1 MRALCILHDSFSTT
15 GLIGAALRE
24 RGWAVD
30 ESFVVPASR
39 HESPNIEFAFPDH
52 REYDLLVPMGA
63 PWAAYDDAGI
73 GAWLRPELRWLAE
86 AVGAGAAVFGICF
99 GAQALARA
107 LGGAVARMP
116 APEIGWYEIETADP
130 ALIPA
135 GPWFQWHF
143 DGFTP
148 PPGALALAR
157 TEAAVQAYR
166 IGRCLGTQFHPEV
179 TGADVRLWLAHGG
192 QAEALDSGLDP
203 DGLLA
208 ECERQADG
216 ARDRAGALVDC
227 YLAKI
232 FPG

>member
-1 MRALCILHDSFSTT
+1 LRALCILHDSFSTT

-24 RGWAVD
+24 RGWTVD
-30 ESFVVPASR
+30 ELFVVPAWR
-39 HESPNIEFAFPDH
+39 NESPNIEFAFPDH

-63 PWAAYDDAGI
+63 PWSAYDDAGI
-73 GAWLRPELRWLAE
+73 GAWLLPELGWLAG
-86 AVGAGAAVFGICF
+86 AVRAGAAVFGICF

-107 LGGAVARMP
+107 LGGAVARLP
-116 APEIGWYEIETADP
+116 APEIGWYEIESADP
-130 ALIPA
+130 ALVPP
-135 GPWFQWHF
+135 GPWLQWHF

-148 PPGALALAR
+148 PPGALVLAR

-179 TGADVRLWLAHGG
+179 TDADVRLWLAHGA

-208 ECERQADG
+208 ECVRQADG
-216 ARDRAGALVDC
+216 ARERAGALVDC